1 MPALDWKTV
10 NGTEEAR
17 RAAAKERFEAAY
29 ERQMAGDLQAAIALY
44 SQSIEAYPTA
54 EAFTFRGW
62 TYSFLHD
69 VERAIED
76 CKRAIAVDP
85 TFGNPYNDIGAYL
98 IQLGKRDEATPW
110 LRKATT
116 APRYEARCFPWAN
129 LARVYEAKGQWIKA
143 LEHYRRALAEN
154 STYPV
159 ALAGIARL
167 RGLLN

>member
-1 MPALDWKTV
+1 MTSV

-17 RAAAKERFEAAY
+17 RTAKELFEAAY
-29 ERQMAGDLQAAIALY
+29 QRQVAGDLQAAVDLY
-44 SQSIEAYPTA
+44 TRSIEAHPTA

-69 VERAIED
+69 IDRAIED
-76 CKRAIAVDP
+76 CKSAIAVDP

-98 IQLGKRDEATPW
+98 IQLGKPEEAIPW
-110 LRKATT
+110 LQKATT

-129 LARVYEAKGQWIKA
+129 LARVYEAQGQWIKA
-143 LEHYRRALAEN
+143 LEHYRRALTE
-154 STYPV
+154 SPTYPV
-159 ALAGIARL
+159 ALAGVARL